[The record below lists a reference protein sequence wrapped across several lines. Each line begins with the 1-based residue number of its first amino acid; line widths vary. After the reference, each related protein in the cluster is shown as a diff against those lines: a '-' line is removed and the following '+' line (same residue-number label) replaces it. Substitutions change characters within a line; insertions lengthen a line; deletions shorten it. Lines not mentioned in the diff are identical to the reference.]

1 MHMKSFI
8 NENWENIKETIRS
21 EYDLSDVS
29 YDTWIRPL
37 LFHDIDD
44 DLGIIT
50 ILIPSD
56 QTNMQKYISSKFS
69 LFFKVTITELTGT
82 SYDINFVLENK
93 LEAAKSYLN
102 NINSGRNINF
112 ENANLNAKYT
122 FDTFV
127 VGSNNRF
134 AHSGALAVA
143 ENPGVEYNP
152 LYIYCGAGLGKTHL
166 IHAIGH
172 FILKNN
178 PEMKVLYVNSEHFTN
193 EVIGALRSGNE
204 ARMVNFREKYRT
216 VDVFLLDDV
225 QFIIGKERTQEEF
238 FHTFNVLHSA
248 GKQIIL
254 TSDKPPKDL
263 SALEERLRTRFGW
276 GLLVDMQAPDYETR
290 MAILQKYTELQN
302 KKIDN
307 KILEYIAD
315 NVTTNVREME
325 GALNKV
331 LAYTRIEKQELNMTD
346 VEYALKD
353 IINNEG
359 KEITAGLIINIVAEQ
374 YNISANDI
382 MSVRKNLEFVQ
393 PRHVVMYLCRKYTTH
408 SYSQIAKILKK
419 KDHTTV
425 RHGDKKIADELTVNE
440 ELRNKVEIIEK
451 LISP

>member
-1 MHMKSFI
+1 MYMKSFME
-8 NENWENIKETIRS
+8 ENWEKIKETIRS

-44 DLGIIT
+44 DFSLIT

-69 LFFKVTITELTGT
+69 LFFKVTITELTGI
-82 SYDINFVLENK
+82 SYDIRFVLEENN
-93 LEAAKSYLN
+93 ESAKSYLT

-178 PEMKVLYVNSEHFTN
+178 PGMKVLYVNSEHFTN

-359 KEITAGLIINIVAEQ
+359 KEITPGLIINIVAEQ

-382 MSVRKNLEFVQ
+382 MSVRKNIEFVQ
-393 PRHVVMYLCRKYTTH
+393 PRHVVMYLCRKYTTL
-408 SYSQIAKILKK
+408 SYIQIAKILKK

-425 RHGDKKIADELTVNE
+425 RHGDKKIADEITINN
-440 ELRNKVEIIEK
+440 ELRNKVETIEK